1 MTCVCLNSDQGFA
14 KMYSINDLAEAC
26 KSNMSIMKIKSVVL
40 FLCCFFIIVCISA
53 CITITPV
60 TDTGAEGIAA
70 DQAEKTVADQAEET
84 SADQAEETAADQAE
98 ATVTEQERD
107 FTPGSIPVI
116 YLNIDGGQEEIDQM
130 NASPEHTYRC
140 QGTMDLFVPEGY
152 RSPYGDDAFESID
165 GLEMEYIRGRGNSSW
180 GQDKKPYKIKL
191 DKKQDFFGMGKS
203 KHWVLL
209 ANSFDPTLLR
219 NSLSL
224 WLGNQVGMPFTPQ
237 FVFADVV
244 MNGKYL
250 GSYYLA
256 EQVRIEKARAD
267 LPELTEEMTEE
278 PDIWGGYLLALHPYE
293 KDPAE
298 DKFITAHGVDMLHD
312 APSFAADGGDYQN
325 DAQRDYIRAYVQKA
339 EDAVFSGDFE
349 EADALLDLESAADYW
364 WMQEICQN
372 LDAYRTSST
381 YLYKKQYEDD
391 GTEGKLYFGPVWDFD
406 YAWGN
411 VLAGVADP
419 AGFQHAQMEW
429 TKELFCMPNFVK
441 LVKERWPL
449 FDKAMA
455 EMTEDGGIIDQYSAA
470 LRDSWI
476 QDRLLTADP
485 ADADAASSEFDENVR
500 LLKAFAEDRRTW
512 ISEHLDELD
521 HLFSTVT
528 VKTGEETQVIRYYTN
543 RILQPKFSL
552 DVPEIEGQY
561 FTGWYLE
568 NGEAAPEDLM
578 VDGDLILEAHFI
590 PLEDVT
596 WIEDVIFDETEVWL
610 TTEDSTYQSGYTL
623 VPEDA
628 VDQHLE
634 WSVSDEEIAFV
645 TEDGTVYISG
655 AGDVTLT
662 VLLHSGKTVSCLIHI
677 SEASE
682 NP

>member
-1 MTCVCLNSDQGFA
+1 MMPGTLTVWYLGCNISDKEVC
-14 KMYSINDLAEAC
+14 IC
-26 KSNMSIMKIKSVVL
+26 IMKIKSVIL
-40 FLCCFFIIVCISA
+40 FLYCFFISA

-60 TDTGAEGIAA
+60 PDTVSGGASGDMPDA
-70 DQAEKTVADQAEET
+70 DEAAEE
-84 SADQAEETAADQAE
+84 QG
-98 ATVTEQERD
+98 
-107 FTPGSIPVI
+107 FTPGSLPVI

-140 QGTMDLFVPEGY
+140 HGTMDLFVPEGY
-152 RSPYGDDAFESID
+152 RSPYEEDSFESID

-180 GQDKKPYKIKL
+180 NQDKKPYKIKL

-244 MNGKYL
+244 INGKYL

-256 EQVRIEKARAD
+256 EQVRIEKTRVD

-293 KDPAE
+293 KDPEE
-298 DKFITAHGVDMLHD
+298 DKFITANGVDILHVS
-312 APSFAADGGDYQN
+312 PSFAVDDGDYQN
-325 DAQRDYIRAYVQKA
+325 DAQQDYIRAYVQKT
-339 EDAVFSGDFE
+339 EDAIFAGNFE
-349 EADALLDLESAADYW
+349 EAGVLLDLTSAADYW
-364 WMQEICQN
+364 WLQEICEN

-381 YLYKKQYEDD
+381 YFYKKQYEDD
-391 GTEGKLYFGPVWDFD
+391 GTEGRLYFGPVWDFD

-419 AGFQHAQMEW
+419 SGFQHAQMEW
-429 TKELFCMPNFVK
+429 MKELFCMPDFVT
-441 LVKERWPL
+441 LLKERWQL
-449 FDKAMA
+449 FDAALA
-455 EMTEDGGIIDQYSAA
+455 EMTASGGIIDQYSAA

-476 QDRLLTADP
+476 QNRLLTMDP
-485 ADADAASSEFDENVR
+485 ADAAAAFSEFDEQVK
-500 LLKAFAEDRRTW
+500 LLKEFAAERREW
-512 ISEHLDELD
+512 ISGHLDELD
-521 HLFSTVT
+521 HLYSTVT
-528 VKTGEETQVIRYYTN
+528 VKAGEEIQVIRYYTG
-543 RILQPKFSL
+543 RVLQPEFTL
-552 DVPEIEGQY
+552 DVPEIKGQY

-568 NGEAAPEDLM
+568 NGDMAPENLM
-578 VDGDLILEAHFI
+578 VDGDLTLEAHFI

-596 WIEDVIFDETEVWL
+596 WIEDVLFDESEVWI
-610 TTEDSTYQSGYTL
+610 TTDDTMYQPGYTL

-628 VDQHLE
+628 ADQHIE
-634 WSVSDEEIAFV
+634 WSVSNEDIAFV
-645 TEDGTVYISG
+645 TDDGTVYISG

-662 VLLHSGKTVSCLIHI
+662 ALLHSGKTVSCLIHI
-677 SEASE
+677 SESSV